1 MGQLTNLYVSE
12 SYQGLIKL
20 ADSTTGVTGTL
31 QYTQDGVGNN
41 LPLQISATQVNI
53 TGSFTVNGVAFSGGT
68 NGTSGTSGANGTSGS
83 SGTNGVSGS
92 SGSS

>member
-41 LPLQISATQVNI
+41 LPIQISATQVNI
-53 TGSFTVNGVAFSGGT
+53 TGSFTVNGVPIT
-68 NGTSGTSGANGTSGS
+68 CLLYTSDAADDIL
-83 SGTNGVSGS
+83 
-92 SGSS
+92 